1 MTSKKIGFLVLVTL
15 VLVPAVLLTGCG
27 GKKSTTT
34 AGTTPQATQATGA
47 GAQASPT
54 RAAAGPTTVSA
65 SPGIVTTI
73 ASGTGA
79 TAIEACRLVTK
90 DEAGTALGEGV
101 KDPAGINV
109 GSQDIAPGITV
120 SISSCTFDSTSG
132 ARSVEVTF
140 WRAGG
145 NLASQLR
152 LAFEQIL
159 CAQKERV
166 TGLGDVACWY
176 DSTHT
181 ELQVLK
187 GTTFVDVQ
195 ITQTSGPD
203 RSEALKTLVQRAL
216 ARLQ

>member
-1 MTSKKIGFLVLVTL
+1 MKRMSLLLVLAAL
-15 VLVPAVLLTGCG
+15 VLIPALLLTGCG
-27 GKKSTTT
+27 KKKSTT

-54 RAAAGPTTVSA
+54 RAPAGSTAVSA
-65 SPGIVTTI
+65 SPAIVTTI

-176 DSTHT
+176 DSSHT

-187 GTTFVDVQ
+187 GATFVDVQ
-195 ITQTSGPD
+195 IQTSGPD

>member
-1 MTSKKIGFLVLVTL
+1 MKFKVILLLAALVLL
-15 VLVPAVLLTGCG
+15 PALALTGCSK
-27 GKKSTTT
+27 KKSTSTT
-34 AGTTPQATQATGA
+34 GTGSTPQPTQAPST

-54 RAAAGPTTVSA
+54 RAPTASTAVPTSPAGFVP
-65 SPGIVTTI
+65 TI

-90 DEAGTALGEGV
+90 DEATAALGEAV
-101 KDPAGINV
+101 KDPVGLNI
-109 GSQDIAPGITV
+109 GSQDVAPGLSVT
-120 SISSCTFDSTSG
+120 ISTCNFDSNTG
-132 ARSVEVTF
+132 ARSVQVTF

-145 NLASQLR
+145 AVSAQNRQI
-152 LAFEQIL
+152 FEQIL

-166 TGLGDVACWY
+166 TGVGDVACWY

-187 GTTFVDVQ
+187 GSTFVDIQ
-195 ITQTSGPD
+195 IQASGPD
-203 RSEALKTLVQRAL
+203 RTEALKTLVQKAL